1 MQTSSHIPEFFP
13 HLFEKW
19 VTLFSEISPLL
30 HFEICWI
37 RSEATDARVGGV
49 STSDEREITNRQF
62 VSLSQETK
70 MVETGGGVSASVE
83 KERERARA
91 GGGITVVA
99 VIRNERKRNGGE
111 GDNTSTPLRPSVPP
125 SASVRAHLAGM
136 IYAPI

>member
-1 MQTSSHIPEFFP
+1 MDE
-13 HLFEKW
+13 ERGDG
-19 VTLFSEISPLL
+19 
-30 HFEICWI
+30 C
-37 RSEATDARVGGV
+37 AGGV

-111 GDNTSTPLRPSVPP
+111 GDNTSTPLRPSV
-125 SASVRAHLAGM
+125 RAHLAGM